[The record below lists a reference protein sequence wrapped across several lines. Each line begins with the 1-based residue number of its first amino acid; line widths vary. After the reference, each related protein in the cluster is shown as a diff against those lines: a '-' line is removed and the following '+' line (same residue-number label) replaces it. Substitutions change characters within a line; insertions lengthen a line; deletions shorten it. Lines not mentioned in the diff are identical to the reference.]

1 MRHARFLP
9 VLGQRCCKI
18 LGFLIGFSSLPLQV
32 WSAPNPEIRTALG
45 YLFLP
50 DPGPG
55 GTPPHGGRIVDDA
68 PLEASRSNRLPADLP
83 PAEDHRL
90 VTRVPPPLPGSAPNY
105 ADASILGI
113 TIYAPFFV
121 PTFFGL
127 RMPNNMCLEDVLAAV
142 RAVGHMPS
150 RDLDVIVPI
159 SRQRFDCSLGLLAF
173 PSSLLQTLP
182 AMCPVILDLT
192 RVGGHYHADS
202 IPCNLKRQE
211 FTEHIATL
219 IWYLE
224 DEIEIW
230 VDASELPA
238 SHGTLAYA
246 PGSVFTVVLRGIGP
260 MRTYTVSDV
269 LSPQANWGP
278 FEHSPSPRTSM
289 GSAIVDTREAAYL
302 SVSMLSPLWPD
313 TDVRRALKL
322 APTDGILPTE
332 FHVRLDVHGK
342 HCHTVFA
349 GPADQSPWL
358 LDFRPLGFQMR
369 VTYSQL
375 EPDLKTII
383 AALGDVDLGHQ
394 SIRVHKVPTK
404 AKTSVYLPC
413 LVIRPDLGETSDR
426 QDAACVPTDLLPEQT
441 RFVASWDEDFP
452 EVGERQDFLPQ
463 VSLKG
468 PSEATPNLQLAVDN
482 VVAAG
487 DAALL
492 PAPFHRIGDI
502 PPEHPQHQAAVIDG
516 EDESEVVLDVVFLL
530 FSQDMTPEHIRLSL
544 TMPCSLDDVLLAL
557 ADACDPGRYV
567 LFPEHTPARPQ
578 PSQWWIAIIAQPAW
592 ALHEPTILL
601 NPSSVDGRCFVA
613 SAPHFFSRGQ
623 ILRLAGLI
631 DDGTFEVFPFLAHE
645 PMTADDVIRL
655 VPCGTVTVNR
665 AGGRRVVQGH
675 LIENMLLGQTMWDAN
690 PDLPSPPLGE
700 RSLLIHGHGSGV
712 IHPRSGTG
720 PPTSDEV
727 AALCGARSDTIRLTS
742 ASLAAQ
748 DVLSQG
754 YICQHLFGVS
764 FMEDNLLAAGEAHE
778 YVAFVDCRALLQG
791 WSMETSTD
799 GRLSHAEMTNWM
811 DTFAPPNWQPQIEGA
826 PIEDGFL
833 VVPHGAVLTASYVPV
848 SSPECQ
854 CGSDVEHDAAE
865 DEEDDSDSSGPA
877 SSSPGRESPPTAE
890 QQAHPTGPSAGSRVP
905 SSRTTSRSRSRG
917 SRGRTPA
924 NFAVHPTCPPA
935 AGVFL
940 LRAMYAPV
948 ATACAVPRACSD
960 GSFSSL
966 GGFRT
971 PEPSFRDSRVAIVL
985 FCLMG
990 SALLCWIL
998 FRSRYCASHL
1008 FASLRDHKISAE
1020 PTTCTDT
1027 DQARLDALRS
1037 VTRRLGGQ
1045 WPVPLRPLDPDEF
1058 PLDPDEDEESEG
1070 LMLGQAVSVQVSCVV
1085 LKFDFMPEVINV
1097 SLSVPCTNAEALSLT
1112 QHARDPYIRT
1122 AFPLLT
1128 AVTPQPLP
1136 GHIVCIG
1143 VPAWD
1148 LGCCICIDAR
1158 AIDRRLFVAYAPAY
1172 ALRRDLLFL
1181 ADIPG
1186 VIELDVWIAG
1196 DEVPL
1201 AEDVF
1206 AHLRP
1211 GTLVSFLPRE
1221 ARPVDVPPLGQL
1233 LLSLRWWDDTGDF
1246 PTPHIDRAYCL
1257 VIGSQAR
1264 LYVADYSVP
1273 TRFRQEIAAIAGVSC
1288 AGMRLSPAHPR
1299 PLNVSL
1305 QGVPCRTVVAVGEIS
1320 LTPQSGSSEQ
1330 VLVDCRQLAEGWK
1343 AIVALNGRLDV
1354 AGLLH
1359 DLEDL
1364 RPRGWRFRTVPA
1376 AGDDGYLSVIP
1387 GQVIVLSLAMAPQ
1400 HLPNNASG
1408 SSSSPPA
1415 RENAPTEPEVQ
1426 GTGDE
1431 EVSDSNPADGSEP
1444 TPDPDGGDNEP
1455 ADEGTPGLATLQFA
1469 VFTPEYTPEFLSIP
1483 AHLPAPIPRIL
1494 IMIARAR
1501 DPARHQL
1508 FPRLLPVR
1516 VQPALPF
1523 ACVIA
1528 LPDWDFEGVPVLIAC
1543 DLPRFRVFA
1552 DILPAFLVRE
1562 AALRIAELDET
1573 TNAEVFLSDIPWA
1586 FQGMSR
1592 LYLAA
1597 GDLIRICS
1605 NDHPVVP
1612 PIEFIGYCLIDGRSV
1627 S

>member
-1 MRHARFLP
+1 M
-9 VLGQRCCKI
+9 LGQRCCKI